1 MPYVGLG
8 VIVLLIL
15 VVVAYVVWRFRQGGQ
30 MGAGGS
36 MGHQMLGRD
45 EDNWGPKS

>member
-1 MPYVGLG
+1 MAYLALG
-8 VIVLLIL
+8 VIVLLVL
-15 VVVAYVVWRFRQGGQ
+15 VVAAYVVWRFKNGGQ
-30 MGAGGS
+30 MEAGGS